1 MFILTSLGQF
11 YKNTVDTH
19 DSKPLKQFD
28 HDLHVPPLIAYKISS
43 YFAEALICLYL
54 CPRSQPL
61 LQTIYSCNLPS

>member
-11 YKNTVDTH
+11 YKNTADTH

-43 YFAEALICLYL
+43 YFAAAATDTKA
-54 CPRSQPL
+54 S
-61 LQTIYSCNLPS
+61 